1 MRRLYILFAALAVVL
16 ALVSCEGAEK
26 LSVDDVVA
34 CFDSETYYVNSYDE
48 TQITEINGKL
58 ALEGELLQVV
68 HVIKNDTAPPTLV
81 WTYIY
86 EFSLEKDAVAFAENR
101 AVFVKSIDNGRCVR
115 LGNIVV
121 YGNSEVV
128 AELEK

>member
-1 MRRLYILFAALAVVL
+1 MRRLYILFAAFAVVM
-16 ALVSCEGAEK
+16 ALVACGGAER
-26 LSVDDVVA
+26 LSVNDVVSR
-34 CFDSETYYVNSYDE
+34 FDTETYYVNSYDE

-81 WTYIY
+81 WTYVY
-86 EFSLEKDAVAFAENR
+86 EFSLEGDAVAFAENR
-101 AVFVKSIDNGRCVR
+101 AVFVKSIYNGRCVR